1 MGNKANKHIAY
12 MAAAAE
18 ALKGD
23 DGGEACRRAAQSV
36 CHLATCVT
44 SEPQQT
50 LPALKIPTTT
60 TATSN
65 KLIIIIIIVIVIV
78 IVIFAQP
85 LLTAIVGRQQGAALA
100 AVCCLM
106 AVERH
111 LSLVL

>member
-12 MAAAAE
+12 MAAAAVAVRTDE
-18 ALKGD
+18 
-23 DGGEACRRAAQSV
+23 ESRACRRAAQSV

-65 KLIIIIIIVIVIV
+65 KLIIIIIILILLVIIVII

-85 LLTAIVGRQQGAALA
+85 LHSHCR
-100 AVCCLM
+100 
-106 AVERH
+106 
-111 LSLVL
+111 